1 MAKCVWVLER
11 EEITTHICEIQE
23 TDVRGWLSMVMSSM
37 EQVDL
42 TECWSQSG
50 HGTQGKKRFMKNL
63 IKLQCQQ
70 IAL

>member
-42 TECWSQSG
+42 TLSIG
-50 HGTQGKKRFMKNL
+50 HNL
-63 IKLQCQQ
+63 GMVRKAKSDL
-70 IAL
+70 